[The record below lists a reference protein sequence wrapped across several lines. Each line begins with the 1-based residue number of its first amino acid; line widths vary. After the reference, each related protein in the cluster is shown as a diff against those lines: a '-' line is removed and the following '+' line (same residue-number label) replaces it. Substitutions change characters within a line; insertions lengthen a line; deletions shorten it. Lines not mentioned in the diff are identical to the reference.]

1 MCVQFFRCCCSSSE
15 VNWEKKAVRP
25 TNQIGWK
32 MVKKV
37 YELKIKIW
45 NKRHHRVIWWEN
57 LAPADLRSSHFF
69 LGKILSKFEQ
79 QQPISHFFLIIFKQ
93 EIYFFQK
100 IWISQI
106 LFNIV
111 FVSHLLKIQKILEQT
126 WNSLEDILFKNFQEW
141 IYLLKDPFC
150 LDSLNQIR
158 NFVLKK
164 F

>member
-69 LGKILSKFEQ
+69 FGENLIKVRATTTNLTFFFDYFQTGNIFFPKNLNFSNSIQHRFCFASSKNSKNTRTNLKF
-79 QQPISHFFLIIFKQ
+79 IGR
-93 EIYFFQK
+93 YF
-100 IWISQI
+100 I
-106 LFNIV
+106 
-111 FVSHLLKIQKILEQT
+111 
-126 WNSLEDILFKNFQEW
+126 
-141 IYLLKDPFC
+141 
-150 LDSLNQIR
+150 
-158 NFVLKK
+158 
-164 F
+164 